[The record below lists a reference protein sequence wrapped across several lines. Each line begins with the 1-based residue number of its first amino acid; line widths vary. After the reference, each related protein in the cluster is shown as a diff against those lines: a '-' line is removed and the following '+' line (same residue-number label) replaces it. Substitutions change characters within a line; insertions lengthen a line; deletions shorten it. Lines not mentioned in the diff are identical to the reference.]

1 MLAPDARF
9 SWLQQSVLDLCL
21 SNFVTEPFL
30 QLAESMTCEWWMRW
44 RIGWIPIMLAFAAAE
59 RDDIVMLQRQFPTAE
74 GSMTSQSD
82 GSPAKSVV
90 FYNLFAKEWK
100 GHKWFPAK
108 CLKMFN
114 SPNLTKLWMICACWK
129 SKDMCHVHK
138 KFLDSRA
145 QDAADVPR
153 VAELVRDQLSRLDP
167 EHQELRIN
175 MIGAITGIS
184 MLGLNATLAEK
195 ATSHHYE
202 EGNEDVTLHDI
213 WSYCQTA
220 QPSQVSF
227 CGISQGPCGKPW
239 RYIMIIL
246 WYTIFMIMILMS
258 YNVLYTY
265 IHICINMY
273 HIM

>member
-1 MLAPDARF
+1 
-9 SWLQQSVLDLCL
+9 
-21 SNFVTEPFL
+21 
-30 QLAESMTCEWWMRW
+30 
-44 RIGWIPIMLAFAAAE
+44 
-59 RDDIVMLQRQFPTAE
+59 
-74 GSMTSQSD
+74 
-82 GSPAKSVV
+82 
-90 FYNLFAKEWK
+90 
-100 GHKWFPAK
+100 
-108 CLKMFN
+108 
-114 SPNLTKLWMICACWK
+114 
-129 SKDMCHVHK
+129 MCHVHR

-227 CGISQGPCGKPW
+227 CGISQGPCWPPKP
-239 RYIMIIL
+239 
-246 WYTIFMIMILMS
+246 
-258 YNVLYTY
+258 
-265 IHICINMY
+265 
-273 HIM
+273 

>member
-1 MLAPDARF
+1 MLK
-9 SWLQQSVLDLCL
+9 
-21 SNFVTEPFL
+21 
-30 QLAESMTCEWWMRW
+30 
-44 RIGWIPIMLAFAAAE
+44 E
-59 RDDIVMLQRQFPTAE
+59 RRR
-74 GSMTSQSD
+74 
-82 GSPAKSVV
+82 
-90 FYNLFAKEWK
+90 
-100 GHKWFPAK
+100 
-108 CLKMFN
+108 
-114 SPNLTKLWMICACWK
+114 
-129 SKDMCHVHK
+129 VHGER
-138 KFLDSRA
+138 KFLDSRV

-227 CGISQGPCGKPW
+227 CGISQGPCGPPKPW
-239 RYIMIIL
+239 RYIMI
-246 WYTIFMIMILMS
+246 YYCIFMIMVLMS
-258 YNVLYTY
+258 YHVLYT
-265 IHICINMY
+265 ICIILYNDPMGLW
-273 HIM
+273 MTW

>member
-1 MLAPDARF
+1 MLK
-9 SWLQQSVLDLCL
+9 
-21 SNFVTEPFL
+21 
-30 QLAESMTCEWWMRW
+30 
-44 RIGWIPIMLAFAAAE
+44 E
-59 RDDIVMLQRQFPTAE
+59 RR
-74 GSMTSQSD
+74 
-82 GSPAKSVV
+82 
-90 FYNLFAKEWK
+90 
-100 GHKWFPAK
+100 
-108 CLKMFN
+108 
-114 SPNLTKLWMICACWK
+114 
-129 SKDMCHVHK
+129 HVHGK
-138 KFLDSRA
+138 RKFLDSRA

-227 CGISQGPCGKPW
+227 YGISQGPCWPPKP
-239 RYIMIIL
+239 
-246 WYTIFMIMILMS
+246 
-258 YNVLYTY
+258 
-265 IHICINMY
+265 
-273 HIM
+273 

>member
-1 MLAPDARF
+1 
-9 SWLQQSVLDLCL
+9 
-21 SNFVTEPFL
+21 
-30 QLAESMTCEWWMRW
+30 
-44 RIGWIPIMLAFAAAE
+44 
-59 RDDIVMLQRQFPTAE
+59 
-74 GSMTSQSD
+74 
-82 GSPAKSVV
+82 
-90 FYNLFAKEWK
+90 
-100 GHKWFPAK
+100 
-108 CLKMFN
+108 
-114 SPNLTKLWMICACWK
+114 
-129 SKDMCHVHK
+129 MCHVHK

-227 CGISQGPCGKPW
+227 CGISQGPCGKP
-239 RYIMIIL
+239 
-246 WYTIFMIMILMS
+246 
-258 YNVLYTY
+258 
-265 IHICINMY
+265 
-273 HIM
+273 